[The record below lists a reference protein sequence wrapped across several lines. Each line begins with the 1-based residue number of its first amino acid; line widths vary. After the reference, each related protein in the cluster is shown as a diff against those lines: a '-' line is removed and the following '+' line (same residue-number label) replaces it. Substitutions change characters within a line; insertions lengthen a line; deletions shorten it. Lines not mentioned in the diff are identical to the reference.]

1 MELGSQQEC
10 PFGIFLCVFCLTKK
24 GSVCALIV
32 KRVFVIIEWLVG
44 EKENI
49 WRKRVY
55 SVFSLCSAP
64 TYHCYQ
70 IISAGVTAAA
80 EIAKEVLVGGSSSNR
95 SDSGKLEGERD
106 EKDSDKGEKK

>member
-1 MELGSQQEC
+1 MRVNKSTRARALCMELGSQQEC

-49 WRKRVY
+49 
-55 SVFSLCSAP
+55 
-64 TYHCYQ
+64 
-70 IISAGVTAAA
+70 
-80 EIAKEVLVGGSSSNR
+80 
-95 SDSGKLEGERD
+95 
-106 EKDSDKGEKK
+106 